1 MSYNTSYPQYK
12 FAPFQSGSGTCYPST
27 DFKGYKGGAKK
38 RKTKGGNP
46 NRYFNPNSRMSD
58 TCQSGGRRYSVRSPG
73 GRANIKSA
81 ADGTAH
87 FKHVRQNQGKHAV
100 EILSGGGTD
109 WRGSQMSRS
118 SQPIEFS
125 WTDMNDFRAFTK
137 TPYIS
142 PKQLVSEVMPP
153 SAAPSTTVPAGF
165 DPMGSDLG
173 PVTGGGLLADLF
185 GIKKRRKTKIKAPA
199 KKKSTKRKAPA
210 KKKSTKRKAPAK
222 KKSTKR
228 KAPAKKKSTKRKAP
242 AKKKSTKRK
251 APAKKK
257 STKRK
262 APAKKRTTKKT
273 TKRKTSTR
281 KRTTSKGRKT
291 RK

>member
-46 NRYFNPNSRMSD
+46 NRYFNPNSRISD
-58 TCQSGGRRYSVRSPG
+58 TCQSGGRRFSVRSPG

-109 WRGSQMSRS
+109 WRGSQMSRTT
-118 SQPIEFS
+118 QPIEFS

-142 PKQLVSEVMPP
+142 PKQLVGEVMPP
-153 SAAPSTTVPAGF
+153 SAAPSTTVPTGF

-185 GIKKRRKTKIKAPA
+185 GIKKRRKTKRKASA
-199 KKKSTKRKAPA
+199 KKKTTKRKAPA
-210 KKKSTKRKAPAK
+210 KKRTTKRTTKRKAPAK
-222 KKSTKR
+222 KRTTKR
-228 KAPAKKKSTKRKAP
+228 KTSAKKKTTKRKT
-242 AKKKSTKRK
+242 STRKRTT
-251 APAKKK
+251 
-257 STKRK
+257 TKRK

-281 KRTTSKGRKT
+281 KRTTSKGRKS

>member
-27 DFKGYKGGAKK
+27 DFKGYKGGSKK

-46 NRYFNPNSRMSD
+46 NRYFNPNSRISD
-58 TCQSGGRRYSVRSPG
+58 TCQSGGRRFSVRSPG

-109 WRGSQMSRS
+109 WRGSQMSRTT
-118 SQPIEFS
+118 QPIQFS
-125 WTDMNDFRAFTK
+125 WPDMNYFRSVTK

-142 PKQLVSEVMPP
+142 PKQLVGEVMPP
-153 SAAPSTTVPAGF
+153 SAAPSTTVPTGF

-185 GIKKRRKTKIKAPA
+185 GIKKRRKTKRKAPA
-199 KKKSTKRKAPA
+199 KKRSTKRKAPVKKRTTKRKAPA

-222 KKSTKR
+222 KRT
-228 KAPAKKKSTKRKAP
+228 T
-242 AKKKSTKRK
+242 
-251 APAKKK
+251 
-257 STKRK
+257 TKRK

-281 KRTTSKGRKT
+281 KRTTSKGRKS